1 MTLCTIP
8 HNVSGLP
15 SLSINCGFSA
25 SGLPIGMQIAAGAFR
40 EDTVLKVA
48 HAYEQASPW
57 TGKAPPLP

>member
-1 MTLCTIP
+1 
-8 HNVSGLP
+8 
-15 SLSINCGFSA
+15 
-25 SGLPIGMQIAAGAFR
+25 MQIAAGAFR